1 MMKSPLHYFNRMVT
15 EKKVHPPTNELKLLT
30 EPTTHPN
37 CYSFII
43 FRSNEEP
50 KPPSWDTYFLYDD
63 TELSE
68 EEITEFGEV
77 FEDLLQTEFSAT
89 IQHVENEWGRATL
102 VDVPFE
108 GLAQQ
113 AEHMGILMTMEADYT
128 QVSHLS
134 SCNNSNDT
142 LTKGYPA
149 LWGGFKAP
157 HHNYPNY
164 RGKTIH
170 FDLLQKPLCS
180 YFPTCHTVETEG
192 SGTDSVGN
200 CTLKHIT
207 DKIFNFGLK

>member
-1 MMKSPLHYFNRMVT
+1 MKSPLHYFNRMVT

-142 LTKGYPA
+142 LTGNDNTKGTSPY
-149 LWGGFKAP
+149 G
-157 HHNYPNY
+157 
-164 RGKTIH
+164 
-170 FDLLQKPLCS
+170 
-180 YFPTCHTVETEG
+180 E
-192 SGTDSVGN
+192 
-200 CTLKHIT
+200 
-207 DKIFNFGLK
+207 GLKLPITTILTIGVRQYTLTYYKSHFVHIFLPVTQSKLKVLVQTA